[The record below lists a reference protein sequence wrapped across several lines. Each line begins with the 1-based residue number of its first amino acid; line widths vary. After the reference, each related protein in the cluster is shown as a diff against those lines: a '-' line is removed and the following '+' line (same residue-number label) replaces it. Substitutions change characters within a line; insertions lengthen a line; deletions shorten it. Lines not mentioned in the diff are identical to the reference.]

1 MHTAQTLG
9 SFDFGEPEEEVEVA
23 VAEEELDLSDFV
35 MEEDAEMCAASG
47 IPVSGPF
54 TVPNSVDIQQRIES
68 ALSSVPGLQAS
79 NVTVKICVIT
89 NNHGSVNF

>member
-1 MHTAQTLG
+1 MHRAQTLS
-9 SFDFGEPEEEVEVA
+9 SFDFREPEEEVEVA

-54 TVPNSVDIQQRIES
+54 TVPNSVDI
-68 ALSSVPGLQAS
+68 
-79 NVTVKICVIT
+79 
-89 NNHGSVNF
+89 